1 MVMEIQY
8 TCLAP
13 TTRTVDISEADMATV
28 YDIVVNQFLAVLPHM
43 EFDSRTLSYMPER
56 KALAEFAERFGVTTA
71 HGPSLEAFYRAV
83 LGKPNE

>member
-1 MVMEIQY
+1 MEVQF
-8 TCLAP
+8 TSLAP
-13 TTRTVDISEADMATV
+13 TTRTVNVSEADMAAA

-56 KALAEFAERFGVTTA
+56 KALAEFAERFGVTAT